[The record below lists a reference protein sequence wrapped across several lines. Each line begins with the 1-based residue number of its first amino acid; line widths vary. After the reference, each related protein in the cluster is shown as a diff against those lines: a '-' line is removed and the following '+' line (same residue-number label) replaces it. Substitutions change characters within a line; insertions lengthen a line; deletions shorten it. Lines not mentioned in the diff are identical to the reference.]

1 MAWNSSSNKSL
12 NNAQAKALGPGAPVA
27 QNPGFAGKPYRDSWD
42 VERAYREGMQKV
54 TWVARCIDAIAGNQA
69 RLPVILRKD
78 NSPDGEILAGNK
90 AKNYS
95 LLEVL
100 NTKANEGEN
109 AFIFRYRMSAQLLLG
124 TRGVFIEKVR
134 GRDGSIIGLNLLPP
148 QSTAPIPDPKKFVS
162 GYEVQMPYGQKVIMK
177 PEDVCWI
184 RRPHPL
190 DPYLSLTPLESAGIA
205 IEIENLAKLYN
216 RNYLMNDGRPGG
228 LLVLRGEI
236 DDDDKD
242 ELRNRF
248 RGNIGKAGMTTVISA
263 DDGVDYVDTSASPR
277 DVNYSQMRQ
286 ITKEEILASFGVPE
300 SVIGNASG
308 RTFSNASEEIRVFW
322 METMMPHLE
331 PLARALDELDDTY
344 YVDFDTSEVPI
355 LQLYK
360 QERERYLMQEF
371 QAGLISNNEYRIGSG
386 RKEVEADLADSLL
399 MNPNLIPI
407 ANTKKKMEDKPAVD
421 IPGAVP
427 GAPGMPGM
435 PGMPGVPGAEGA
447 AGMPPIPG
455 MPPAGQQPLD
465 PNTMQGAIAEVS
477 AEQQAPPAPVAPQP
491 PSEEELAQS
500 TIPPEAMPAIATT
513 AAPMPGG
520 ATTAESADMQ
530 YKNALKEKRD
540 QELNRWTEILDRS
553 IERVL
558 ERQQRV
564 VLEKASGAKSRKA
577 LFAGT
582 LEIDSILDTEVWDRQ
597 MDEDIRPVISAIIQ
611 DSYKSREDNY
621 SLKTLDAERKIN
633 QSDLEAQ
640 VESQMQRIKN
650 ITIENFDSMSNMMM
664 NSYGIAGEEE
674 RASMFRAGVNS
685 LYANLMAKKRLEVA
699 HDESRRAWKFGE
711 YL

>member
-27 QNPGFAGKPYRDSWD
+27 QNPGFAGRPYRDSWD

-78 NSPDGEILAGNK
+78 NSPDGEILTGNK

-162 GYEVQMPYGQKVIMK
+162 GYEVQMPHGQKIIMK

-300 SVIGNASG
+300 SVIGNAAG

-322 METMMPHLE
+322 METMLPHLE

-427 GAPGMPGM
+427 GMP
-435 PGMPGVPGAEGA
+435 PMPGVPGEPPMPGA
-447 AGMPPIPG
+447 PLPG
-455 MPPAGQQPLD
+455 EPPLD
-465 PNTMQGAIAEVS
+465 PNTMQGAMAEVAAS
-477 AEQQAPPAPVAPQP
+477 PEAPMPPAAPT
-491 PSEEELAQS
+491 EEQLAQS

-513 AAPMPGG
+513 AAPIPGG
-520 ATTAESADMQ
+520 ATSAESPEMQ
-530 YKNALKEKRD
+530 YKQALVEKRE
-540 QELNRWTEILDRS
+540 QELDRWTEILDRS

-564 VLEKASGAKSRKA
+564 VLEKASGAKARKA

-582 LEIDSILDTEVWDRQ
+582 LEIDSILDTDVWDKQ

-621 SLKTLDAERKIN
+621 SVKAINTERKMN

-640 VESQMQRIKN
+640 VESQMQRIKS
-650 ITIENFDSMSNMMM
+650 ITAENFDAMSNMMM
-664 NSYGIAGEEE
+664 NSFGIAGEEE
-674 RASMFRAGVNS
+674 RASMFRSGVNS

>member
-69 RLPVILRKD
+69 RLPIILRKD
-78 NSPDGEILAGNK
+78 NSPDGEILVGNK
-90 AKNYS
+90 AKNYP

-109 AFIFRYRMSAQLLLG
+109 SFIFRYRMSAQLLLG

-248 RGNIGKAGMTTVISA
+248 RGNIGKAGQTTVISA

-277 DVNYSQMRQ
+277 DVAYSQMRQ

-300 SVIGNASG
+300 SVIGNAAG

-331 PLARALDELDDTY
+331 PLARALDELDETY

-421 IPGAVP
+421 IPGAAPGMPPMPGMPPVP
-427 GAPGMPGM
+427 GAP
-435 PGMPGVPGAEGA
+435 VA
-447 AGMPPIPG
+447 PG
-455 MPPAGQQPLD
+455 MPPEQGAPLPGEPPLD
-465 PNTMQGAIAEVS
+465 PNTMQGAMAEV
-477 AEQQAPPAPVAPQP
+477 ATGAPPAEAV
-491 PSEEELAQS
+491 PSEEQLAQS

-513 AAPMPGG
+513 AAPVPGG
-520 ATTAESADMQ
+520 ATTAESSEMQ
-530 YKNALKEKRD
+530 YKQALAEKRV
-540 QELNRWTEILDRS
+540 QELDRWTEILDRS

-564 VLEKASGAKSRKA
+564 VLEKSSGAKARKA

-582 LEIDSILDTEVWDRQ
+582 LEIDSILDIEVWDKQ

-611 DSYKSREDNY
+611 DSFKSREDNY
-621 SLKTLDAERKIN
+621 SVKEINTERKIN
-633 QSDLEAQ
+633 QLDLDVQ
-640 VESQMQRIKN
+640 VESQMQRIKS
-650 ITIENFDSMSNMMM
+650 ITSENFEAMSNMMM
-664 NSYGIAGEEE
+664 NSFGVAGEEE
-674 RASMFRAGVNS
+674 RASVFRSGVNS
-685 LYANLMAKKRLEVA
+685 LYANLMAKKRLEIA
-699 HDESRRAWKFGE
+699 HNESRRAWKFGE